1 MQPSTAANKILK
13 RFSATNPD
21 FRPTTRVAAGCTVPP
36 QWAAAKAANAAKA
49 FISIYFN

>member
-21 FRPTTRVAAGCTVPP
+21 FRAKTRVAAVCTVPP
-36 QWAAAKAANAAKA
+36 YRGAAKAANAAKA
-49 FISIYFN
+49 FIFI